1 MAQPPEVKGRL
12 SRAVAQL
19 NTLLG
24 AGGAASGRGALI
36 QVWMPSQLND
46 GSTVLSAQGLP
57 FAVAGVGDLLALF
70 RCVSCRYRFS
80 TDTSKPAL
88 MGAIGRVY
96 ASCEP
101 EMCNDVQKYDKQVY
115 LRVTE
120 AQRCRVHST
129 LVMPV
134 FDAADA
140 STGAQQPVAVF
151 EVVQSGQSALFP
163 EMLEWLSASL
173 QARVGGACGVD
184 AGTPK

>member
-1 MAQPPEVKGRL
+1 
-12 SRAVAQL
+12 
-19 NTLLG
+19 
-24 AGGAASGRGALI
+24 
-36 QVWMPSQLND
+36 
-46 GSTVLSAQGLP
+46 
-57 FAVAGVGDLLALF
+57 
-70 RCVSCRYRFS
+70 
-80 TDTSKPAL
+80 
-88 MGAIGRVY
+88 
-96 ASCEP
+96 
-101 EMCNDVQKYDKQVY
+101 MCNDVQKYDKQVY

-173 QARVGGACGVD
+173 QVGGHTRTSPMRLVFFARQARVGGACGVD